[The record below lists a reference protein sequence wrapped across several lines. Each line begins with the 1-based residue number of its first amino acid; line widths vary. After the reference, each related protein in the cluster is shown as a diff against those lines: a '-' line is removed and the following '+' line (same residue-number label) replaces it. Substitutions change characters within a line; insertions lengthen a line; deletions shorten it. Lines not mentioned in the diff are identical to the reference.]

1 MKNGLASFDG
11 HEHKETMEFSIF
23 EQFKE
28 LVAAGNGLI
37 WGSLLI
43 YLLIGAGLYFTVI
56 TRGIQFR
63 YFGHMFKLMR
73 HSRSASG
80 ISSFQ
85 ALSTSLAARVGTG
98 NLAGVAVAISLGGPG
113 AIFWMWMTALVGM
126 STSFVESTLAQAY
139 KTDHG
144 DGTFR
149 GGPARYIAQGLGQ
162 RWLAALFSICLIIAF
177 GLAFNSVQSNSIAQA
192 MEQAFALPPWVA
204 GVALV
209 VAVTPIIFG
218 GLKSIARVA
227 ELIVPMMAAIYLLL
241 AIVVVL
247 LNISELPAVI
257 TTIFKSAFGFNQA
270 AGGAVGY
277 AISQA
282 IMNGIKRGLFSNEAG
297 MGSAPNA
304 AATAYTHPNHPAT
317 QGFIQMLGVFFDTLV
332 ICTATAAIVIMAGP
346 GVFAGNEANGIQLTQ
361 IALSKQVGDWASI
374 FVAVAILLF
383 AFTSVIAN
391 YSYGETN
398 VEHLVGSRFAP
409 GAILIYRLAV
419 LAMVIIGA
427 VANLGVVWSFA
438 DLSMGMMA
446 LINLVAILLLSPVAF
461 TLFRDYERQIKDGLD
476 PTFDPQRFPRLS
488 HQVDPDAWPSSRTD
502 NT

>member
-1 MKNGLASFDG
+1 
-11 HEHKETMEFSIF
+11 MEFSIF